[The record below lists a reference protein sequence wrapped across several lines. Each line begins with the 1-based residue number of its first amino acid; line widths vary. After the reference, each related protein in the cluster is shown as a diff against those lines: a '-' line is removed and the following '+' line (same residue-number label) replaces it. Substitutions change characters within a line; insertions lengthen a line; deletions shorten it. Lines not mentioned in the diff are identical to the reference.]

1 MKIIKTQ
8 EKNLSE
14 NYIELH
20 YSRIDQETE
29 DILSRINPSMEYVE
43 GRQDSQTLSVRVSD
57 IFYWEVVDRKTFAYT
72 EQDCL
77 EVKITLNEILTK
89 YANAGF
95 LRISK
100 SMVVNVHKIRK
111 LKGDMNMRVAVI
123 LDNDEKIIMNRGYRS
138 EFFKELKKLHRQEV
152 KEN

>member
-1 MKIIKTQ
+1 MKIVKTK
-8 EKNLSE
+8 EENLSE

-29 DILSRINPSMEYVE
+29 DILSRINSSMKYVE
-43 GRQDSQTLSVRVSD
+43 GKQGSQTLSVRASD
-57 IFYWEVVDRKTFAYT
+57 IFYWETVDRKTFAYT

-77 EVKITLNEILTK
+77 EVKVTLNEILTK
-89 YANAGF
+89 YADAGF

-100 SMVVNVHKIRK
+100 SIVVNVYKIRK
-111 LKGDMNMRVAVI
+111 LKGDMNMRVAII

-152 KEN
+152 KQN

>member
-1 MKIIKTQ
+1 MKIIKTK
-8 EKNLSE
+8 EENLSE

-29 DILSRINPSMEYVE
+29 EVLNRINTSMEYVE
-43 GRQDSQTLSVRVSD
+43 GKQNGQTLSVRVSD

-72 EQDCL
+72 KQDCL
-77 EVKITLNEILTK
+77 EVKITLNEILTT
-89 YANAGF
+89 YGDAGF

-100 SMVVNVHKIRK
+100 STVVNVHKIRK